1 MVAEYF
7 ERYSAGTAKS
17 VDSSSRNKS
26 GATKPDRTTQ
36 LVMLSG
42 EAWST
47 DGLDERVL
55 LISTLANANRTKH
68 IHLSMASASF
78 AERLD
83 HGPLSLLSPSDT
95 KTESPKTKFCAYL
108 YAHCDRS
115 DRELMYDALNALRP
129 VDALGK
135 CAGSSRPPDQTKM
148 ASRLAIFYNDDAV
161 RRYAPYKF
169 VLAFENTRAAGY
181 VTEKLVNAFLAGSV
195 PVYWGDSKTVSELF
209 NPESFIDCGRFD
221 SLQDCAEYV
230 VRVDDSPEMY
240 TRMRREAPVA
250 NMTAFNEAF
259 SWHPTVPS
267 RFMADAVLRHFHN

>member
-1 MVAEYF
+1 M
-7 ERYSAGTAKS
+7 
-17 VDSSSRNKS
+17 
-26 GATKPDRTTQ
+26 
-36 LVMLSG
+36 
-42 EAWST
+42 
-47 DGLDERVL
+47 
-55 LISTLANANRTKH
+55 
-68 IHLSMASASF
+68 
-78 AERLD
+78 
-83 HGPLSLLSPSDT
+83 GP
-95 KTESPKTKFCAYL
+95 
-108 YAHCDRS
+108 
-115 DRELMYDALNALRP
+115 MIN
-129 VDALGK
+129 
-135 CAGSSRPPDQTKM
+135 
-148 ASRLAIFYNDDAV
+148 FYNDDAV

-230 VRVDDSPEMY
+230 AHVDDSPEMY